1 MTLCGN
7 VSLTL
12 RLTKTKV
19 TIREGDPWTND
30 LQAMWRKGNRD
41 KDHTTTRALVY
52 NSAWLAIVLNL
63 SDTYVVNLIHKLCQ
77 HR

>member
-12 RLTKTKV
+12 RLTKIEV
-19 TIREGDPWTND
+19 TVLEGDPWTND
-30 LQAMWRKGNRD
+30 LQAVWRKGNPD

-52 NSAWLAIVLNL
+52 NSAWLVIVLNL
-63 SDTYVVNLIHKLCQ
+63 SSTYVKNLIHLLCQ

>member
-1 MTLCGN
+1 MTLFEN
-7 VSLTL
+7 VTLTL

-52 NSAWLAIVLNL
+52 NSAWLAMSLNF
-63 SDTYVVNLIHKLCQ
+63 SSTYVVNLIHQLCQ